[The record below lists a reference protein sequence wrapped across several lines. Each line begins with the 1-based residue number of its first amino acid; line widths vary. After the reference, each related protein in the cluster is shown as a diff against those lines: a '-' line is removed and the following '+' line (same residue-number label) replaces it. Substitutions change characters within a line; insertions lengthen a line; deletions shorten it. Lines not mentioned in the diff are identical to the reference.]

1 MAERHP
7 IRTVSTMT
15 TFAPPIPLP
24 VDDRQAA
31 RLDHPA
37 RRRDRA
43 GRWRDGKLRAMAAVD
58 SLAACRRP
66 DLEVLAAAADLIRV
80 PAGTVLAE
88 GWEFTRQWW
97 MPVDGWLLAEGDS
110 VVARTVPTGW
120 SWVAPRF
127 PAANG
132 RLSSPR
138 ESRLLVAPV
147 HRLASVLDEH
157 PRLGDVV
164 RATLV
169 GGDV

>member
-1 MAERHP
+1 MAGRRP

-24 VDDRQAA
+24 VDGREAA
-31 RLDHPA
+31 RLDHPT
-37 RRRDRA
+37 RRH
-43 GRWRDGKLRAMAAVD
+43 RWRDGKLRAMAAVD
-58 SLAACRRP
+58 SLSGCRRQ
-66 DLEVLAAAADLIRV
+66 DLEVLAATADLIRV
-80 PAGTVLAE
+80 PAGAVLAE
-88 GWEFTRQWW
+88 GWDFTRQWW
-97 MPVDGWLLAEGDS
+97 MPLEGWLLAEGDS
-110 VVARTVPTGW
+110 VVARTIPAGW

-127 PAANG
+127 PATNG

-147 HRLASVLDEH
+147 HRLSPVLDDN
-157 PRLGDVV
+157 PRLGEVV